1 MPAQIRATPT
11 GCVMKSSPDLRRWS
25 AWCSHANTNALQ
37 DLGAV
42 DRLGDLVGVLLDDR
56 EQVPEQL
63 ALEVGEIR
71 RQLERRL
78 GAVVHVQR
86 AADLDVPGH
95 DHPVTVARQ
104 AVAVRLG
111 QAARRIGCRLL
122 RNRRPS
128 SRRRW

>member
-1 MPAQIRATPT
+1 
-11 GCVMKSSPDLRRWS
+11 
-25 AWCSHANTNALQ
+25 
-37 DLGAV
+37 
-42 DRLGDLVGVLLDDR
+42 
-56 EQVPEQL
+56 
-63 ALEVGEIR
+63 
-71 RQLERRL
+71 
-78 GAVVHVQR
+78 VHVQR